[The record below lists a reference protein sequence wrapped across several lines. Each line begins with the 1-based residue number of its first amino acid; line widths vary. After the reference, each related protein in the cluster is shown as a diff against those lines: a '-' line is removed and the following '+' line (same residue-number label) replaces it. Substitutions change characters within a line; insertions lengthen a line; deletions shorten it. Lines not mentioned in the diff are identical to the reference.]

1 MEMNTLKKF
10 IAILGFYTAGQLK
23 NSQMMR
29 EQNQFWSAAVD
40 LLWIWMFGAVTKV
53 RTMKE
58 NYSLGR
64 PVMSYTDAWIA
75 VVNGRIACICS

>member
-1 MEMNTLKKF
+1 
-10 IAILGFYTAGQLK
+10 
-23 NSQMMR
+23 
-29 EQNQFWSAAVD
+29 
-40 LLWIWMFGAVTKV
+40 
-53 RTMKE
+53 MKE